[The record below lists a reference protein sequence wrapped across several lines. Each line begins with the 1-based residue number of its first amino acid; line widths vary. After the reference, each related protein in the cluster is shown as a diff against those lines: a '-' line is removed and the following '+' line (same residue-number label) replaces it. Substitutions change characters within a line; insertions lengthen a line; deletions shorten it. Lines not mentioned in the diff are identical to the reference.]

1 MRMSTKSSTLLRRWS
16 LLHTPAF
23 DWSFA
28 PGQYGYQRGCGLII
42 GQTSIWAIWVTSVR
56 SRREDRT
63 SISFYLLADLG
74 WCLA

>member
-1 MRMSTKSSTLLRRWS
+1 MY
-16 LLHTPAF
+16 PAF

-28 PGQYGYQRGCGLII
+28 PGHYGYQRGCDLIS

-63 SISFYLLADLG
+63 SISFIFSQTSAGVLLESNFDD
-74 WCLA
+74 